1 MPREGK
7 AKVLNENEFKRLL
20 KIVASGTN
28 AKRNT
33 ALLYFSFGLGL
44 RAKEMS
50 LLKISHVLNE
60 ADDALFEEINLIGS
74 MTKGD
79 KQRHI
84 YLTNPKV
91 QKVLLDYLEE
101 RKNDKNIFFNYNAPL
116 FRSQKGDKFSP
127 NALQQLFSQLYK
139 QAGIVGASSHS
150 GRRSFATKLIERGVD
165 IKAVSRLMGHASI
178 SMTAQ
183 YVEDNPVR
191 LKRIAEE
198 LDF

>member
-7 AKVLNENEFKRLL
+7 AKVLTENEFKRLL
-20 KIVASGTN
+20 KIISTGKN

-50 LLKISHVLNE
+50 LLKINHVLDE
-60 ADDALFEEINLIGS
+60 ANDCLFEEINLTGN

-91 QKVLLDYLEE
+91 QKTLLDYIEE
-101 RKNDKNIFFNYNAPL
+101 RKEDKRISFSYNAPL
-116 FRSQKGDKFSP
+116 FLSQKRGKFSP
-127 NALQQLFSQLYK
+127 NSLQQLFSQLYK
-139 QAGIVGASSHS
+139 QAGIMGASSHS

-198 LDF
+198 LNF

>member
-7 AKVLNENEFKRLL
+7 AKVLTENEFKRLL
-20 KIVASGTN
+20 KIVLSGKN

-50 LLKISHVLNE
+50 LLKINHALDETN
-60 ADDALFEEINLIGS
+60 DCLFEEINLTGN

-84 YLTNPKV
+84 YLTNPKI
-91 QKVLLDYLEE
+91 QKVLLEYIDE
-101 RKNDKNIFFNYNAPL
+101 RKHDKNISFNHSSPL
-116 FRSQKGDKFSP
+116 FLSQKGGKFSP

-139 QAGIVGASSHS
+139 QAGIMVASSHS
-150 GRRSFATKLIERGVD
+150 GRRSFATKLIERGID

-191 LKRIAEE
+191 LKRIAEK
-198 LDF
+198 LNF

>member
-7 AKVLNENEFKRLL
+7 AKVLTENEFKRLL
-20 KIVASGTN
+20 KIILSGKN

-50 LLKISHVLNE
+50 LLKINHVLDETN
-60 ADDALFEEINLIGS
+60 DCLFEEINLTGN

-91 QKVLLDYLEE
+91 QKVLLDYIEE
-101 RKNDKNIFFNYNAPL
+101 RKNNKKFSLNYNAPL
-116 FRSQKGDKFSP
+116 FLSQKGGKFSP
-127 NALQQLFSQLYK
+127 NSLQQLFSQLYK
-139 QAGIVGASSHS
+139 QAGIIGASSHS

-198 LDF
+198 LNF

>member
-7 AKVLNENEFKRLL
+7 AKVLTENEFKRLL
-20 KIVASGTN
+20 KIVLSGKN

-50 LLKISHVLNE
+50 LLKVNHVLDETN
-60 ADDALFEEINLIGS
+60 DCLLEEINLTGN

-91 QKVLLDYLEE
+91 QKMLLDYIEE
-101 RKNDKNIFFNYNAPL
+101 RKNDKKISFNYHSPL
-116 FRSQKGDKFSP
+116 FVSQKGGKFSP
-127 NALQQLFSQLYK
+127 NSLQQLFSQLYK
-139 QAGIVGASSHS
+139 QAGIIGASSHS
-150 GRRSFATKLIERGVD
+150 GRRSFATKLIEGGVD
-165 IKAVSRLMGHASI
+165 IKAVSRLMGHSSI

-183 YVEDNPVR
+183 YVEDNPMR
-191 LKRIAEE
+191 LKRITQG

>member
-7 AKVLNENEFKRLL
+7 AKVLTENEFKRLL
-20 KIVASGTN
+20 KIVLSGKN
-28 AKRNT
+28 ADRNT

-50 LLKISHVLNE
+50 LLKINHVLDEVN
-60 ADDALFEEINLIGS
+60 DCLFEEISLTDN

-84 YLTNPKV
+84 YLTNSKV
-91 QKVLLDYLEE
+91 QKALLDYLRE
-101 RKNDKNIFFNYNAPL
+101 RKQEDATLFNYQAPL
-116 FRSQKGDKFSP
+116 FRSQKGGKFSP

-165 IKAVSRLMGHASI
+165 IKAVSRLMGHSSI

-183 YVEDNPVR
+183 YVEDNPLR

-198 LDF
+198 LNF

>member
-7 AKVLNENEFKRLL
+7 AKVLTENEFKRLL
-20 KIVASGTN
+20 KIVLSGKN

-50 LLKISHVLNE
+50 LLKINHVLNE
-60 ADDALFEEINLIGS
+60 SNDSLFEEINLTGN

-91 QKVLLDYLEE
+91 QKVLLDYIEE
-101 RKNDKNIFFNYNAPL
+101 RKENKKISFNYSSPL
-116 FRSQKGDKFSP
+116 FLSQKGGKFSP
-127 NALQQLFSQLYK
+127 NSLQQLFSQLYK
-139 QAGIVGASSHS
+139 QAGIIGASSHS

-198 LDF
+198 LVF